1 MFEIF
6 EFGLCNKFFPDS
18 APWLIIGFFS
28 VFAIGY
34 LLGSLNFG
42 VIISKAFYRG
52 DVRDH
57 GSGSAG
63 MTNVLRTYGK
73 LPAALTVLGDGAK
86 TAAAIMVGALV
97 LGSHS
102 TGFYVH
108 GGTIY
113 SSIDDLLRAISN
125 LYGENVP
132 EQIPGLVAYAGYA
145 GMYVG
150 GLAAIVGHAFPVY
163 YKFKGGKSVIATL
176 VMVLFTAP
184 LAALICLMFFV
195 AVVAVTKFVSL
206 GSIMSVIVYPLVL
219 YRLAGPGL
227 HNLFAI
233 FAMLFVVFLH
243 RANILRLVN
252 GKENKI
258 SFKKKDEGKDA

>member
-1 MFEIF
+1 MFEIL
-6 EFGLCNKFFPDS
+6 EFGLCNKFFPGGI
-18 APWLIIGFFS
+18 PQLIIGFFA
-28 VFAIGY
+28 VFAAGY
-34 LLGSLNFG
+34 LLGSLDFG
-42 VIISKAFYRG
+42 VIISKALYRG
-52 DVRDH
+52 DVREH

-108 GGTIY
+108 EGVTY
-113 SSIDDLLRAISN
+113 SNIDALLRAVSQ

-132 EQIPGLVAYAGYA
+132 DQIPGVAAYAGYA
-145 GMYVG
+145 GMYIG

-163 YKFKGGKSVIATL
+163 YKFKGGKSVIATF
-176 VMVLFTAP
+176 VTVLFTAP
-184 LAALICLMFFV
+184 LVALICLMFF
-195 AVVAVTKFVSL
+195 ATVVAVTKYVSL

-219 YRLAGPGL
+219 YRSAGPGL
-227 HNLFAI
+227 FNLIAI
-233 FAMLFVVFLH
+233 FIMLFVVFLH

-258 SFKKKDEGKDA
+258 SFKKKGEKN